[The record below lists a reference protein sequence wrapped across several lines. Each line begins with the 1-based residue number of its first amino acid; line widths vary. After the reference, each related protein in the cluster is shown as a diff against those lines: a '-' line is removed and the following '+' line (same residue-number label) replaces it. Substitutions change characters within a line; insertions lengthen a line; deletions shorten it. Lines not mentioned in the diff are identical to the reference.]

1 MIFTAN
7 AVHVI
12 PTGIMSCSNF
22 ARIARVSVTPVG
34 LPDYVLKKNSERSNM
49 NRKII
54 ENAQAKVVEGVEGV
68 LYKMFLSS
76 MFKQI

>member
-12 PTGIMSCSNF
+12 PTGIMSF

-34 LPDYVLKKNSERSNM
+34 LPDYVLKKNSERSNI

>member
-1 MIFTAN
+1 
-7 AVHVI
+7 
-12 PTGIMSCSNF
+12 
-22 ARIARVSVTPVG
+22 
-34 LPDYVLKKNSERSNM
+34 M